1 MRLLIII
8 SIILI
13 LSADFKTGMTM
24 ERDKYESHVITL
36 SVTYQTYNQHNPWVK
51 NKPLTRT
58 AQAVVIDD
66 SKILTTASMVAD
78 ATLIQA
84 KKHGKSQKFS
94 ARIIQKDMEL
104 NLALLTVDKK
114 GFYDDL
120 SPASLARTLIT
131 QGNIKSVRWKDRQL
145 EISTSRINRIEVLRP
160 GNTRSVEYAVIRAT
174 TDLSSGGMAEPV
186 FIDGE
191 LLGLTVSQ
199 SNQLAS
205 ILPAELILSYL
216 KAVKQDE
223 YPGFATM
230 GIGWQYHRDPA
241 VASWLG
247 QKGDIQGV
255 LIRNVAYGET
265 GDDVLQPKDVLLEID
280 GHVIDTDGYYTHPV
294 YGQLRYTNILSDGHM
309 IGDKLPIKVFRDRMV
324 LDLEME
330 LKGFPADIRLIPYRR
345 SDHSPPY
352 LVAGGF
358 VFRELDY
365 NYLRSAGKN
374 WRSRT
379 DLRLVTYWDL
389 ERGAQSPDR
398 KRIIILSK
406 VLPDSYNIGYHNLRD
421 LVVKQVNGYEINSIH
436 DLEKA
441 FSHPDEGFHTIIFR
455 SNFTRNRVVLD
466 SADFERSTERIMNT
480 YNIPDRIRLKY

>member
-191 LLGLTVSQ
+191 LL
-199 SNQLAS
+199 
-205 ILPAELILSYL
+205 
-216 KAVKQDE
+216 
-223 YPGFATM
+223 
-230 GIGWQYHRDPA
+230 
-241 VASWLG
+241 
-247 QKGDIQGV
+247 
-255 LIRNVAYGET
+255 
-265 GDDVLQPKDVLLEID
+265 
-280 GHVIDTDGYYTHPV
+280 
-294 YGQLRYTNILSDGHM
+294 
-309 IGDKLPIKVFRDRMV
+309 
-324 LDLEME
+324 
-330 LKGFPADIRLIPYRR
+330 
-345 SDHSPPY
+345 
-352 LVAGGF
+352 
-358 VFRELDY
+358 
-365 NYLRSAGKN
+365 
-374 WRSRT
+374 
-379 DLRLVTYWDL
+379 
-389 ERGAQSPDR
+389 
-398 KRIIILSK
+398 
-406 VLPDSYNIGYHNLRD
+406 
-421 LVVKQVNGYEINSIH
+421 
-436 DLEKA
+436 
-441 FSHPDEGFHTIIFR
+441 
-455 SNFTRNRVVLD
+455 
-466 SADFERSTERIMNT
+466 
-480 YNIPDRIRLKY
+480 